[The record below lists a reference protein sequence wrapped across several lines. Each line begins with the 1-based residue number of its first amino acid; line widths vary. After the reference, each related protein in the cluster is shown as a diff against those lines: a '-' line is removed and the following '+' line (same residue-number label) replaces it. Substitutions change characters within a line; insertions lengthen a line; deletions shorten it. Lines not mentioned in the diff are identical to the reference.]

1 MPRAG
6 ISQKFTT
13 IGLSL
18 IGTALMRELST
29 QMSKLSSMKVSSAL
43 ADAPLLEPATQ
54 QFVDVIAAGPAM
66 VELSPN
72 DARKLLADAQSGNIG
87 KPAAHLEDRVIPVG
101 PSGSVSVLIV
111 RPEGANEALP
121 AVVYVHGGGWI
132 FGDRNTHDRVIRE
145 IAVGA
150 HVALFFVEYDRS
162 PEAQYPIAIE
172 QIYAVTKYLVEHGE
186 ELGIDP
192 TRLAIVGDCMGGNM
206 AAAVALLAKQR
217 RGPKV
222 DAQVLFYPAVASVFD
237 TGSYTLF
244 ANGPWLTK
252 RAMETF
258 WNAYLPDIAMRRQ
271 ITAAPLNA
279 SIDELTG
286 LPDTLIIVAEN
297 DVLRDEG
304 ERYARKLAR
313 AGVRVTS
320 TRYNDTIHD
329 FVMLN
334 ALADTPATRSAI
346 AQTNAFLR
354 SILE

>member
-1 MPRAG
+1 MKA
-6 ISQKFTT
+6 
-13 IGLSL
+13 
-18 IGTALMRELST
+18 
-29 QMSKLSSMKVSSAL
+29 SSVL
-43 ADAPLLEPATQ
+43 ADAPLLEPTTQ
-54 QFVDVIAAGPAM
+54 QFVDAIAAGPIM
-66 VELSPN
+66 PELSPN
-72 DARKLLADAQSGNIG
+72 DARKFLADTQSGDIG
-87 KPAAHLEDRVIPVG
+87 KPAARLEDRVITVG
-101 PSGSVSVLIV
+101 PTGSVSLRIV
-111 RPEGANEALP
+111 RPEGASEALP
-121 AVVYVHGGGWI
+121 VVVYVHGGGWI
-132 FGDRNTHDRVIRE
+132 FGDKDTHDRVIRE

-172 QIYAVTKYLVEHGE
+172 QIYAVTKYLAEHGE
-186 ELGIDP
+186 HLGVDA

-206 AAAVALLAKQR
+206 AAAVTLLAKQR
-217 RGPKV
+217 RGPKI
-222 DAQVLFYPAVASVFD
+222 DAQVLFYPALASAFD
-237 TGSYTLF
+237 AGSYASF
-244 ANGPWLTK
+244 ANGPWLT
-252 RAMETF
+252 RQAMESF

-271 ITAAPLNA
+271 ITVAPLNA

-304 ERYARKLAR
+304 ERYARKLAL

-320 TRYNDTIHD
+320 TRYNGTIHD